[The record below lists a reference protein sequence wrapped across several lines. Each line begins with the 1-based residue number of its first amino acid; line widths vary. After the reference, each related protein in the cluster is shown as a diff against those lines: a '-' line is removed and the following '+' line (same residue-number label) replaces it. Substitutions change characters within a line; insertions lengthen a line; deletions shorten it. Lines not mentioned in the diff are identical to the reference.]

1 VNRFEVDTGQLAGA
15 GGYQHTAAAQVADV
29 SSRVNAIAASA
40 AGAAGDPGLAG
51 ALESLAASWTYGLD
65 SLAASIDGLAFNLQ
79 GASSAYESTDRSA
92 MPGIGVLRR

>member
-15 GGYQHTAAAQVADV
+15 GGHQHTAAAQVADV
-29 SSRVNAIAASA
+29 RSRVNAIAASA

-51 ALESLAASWTYGLD
+51 ALESLASAWTYGLD
-65 SLAASIDGLAFNLQ
+65 GLAASIDGLAFNLE
-79 GASSAYESTDRSA
+79 GASTAYETTDRSV

>member
-1 VNRFEVDTGQLAGA
+1 VYRFEADTGQLAGA

-65 SLAASIDGLAFNLQ
+65 GLAASIDGLAFNLE
-79 GASSAYESTDRSA
+79 GASVAYESTDRSA
-92 MPGIGVLRR
+92 MPGVPRR

>member
-1 VNRFEVDTGQLAGA
+1 VYRFEVDTGQLAGA
-15 GGYQHTAAAQVADV
+15 GSYQHTAAAQVADV
-29 SSRVNAIAASA
+29 CSRVNASAAAA

-65 SLAASIDGLAFNLQ
+65 GLAASIDGLAFNLQ
-79 GASSAYESTDRSA
+79 GAGIAYESTDRGA

>member
-1 VNRFEVDTGQLAGA
+1 VYRFEVDTGQLAGA

-29 SSRVNAIAASA
+29 SSRMNVIAASA

-65 SLAASIDGLAFNLQ
+65 GLAASIDGLAFNLE
-79 GASSAYESTDRSA
+79 GAATAYESTDRSA
-92 MPGIGVLRR
+92 MPGIGVRR